1 MACKADGDT
10 YMPRQTDTHA
20 HSHIHMHAHVYLV
33 TQIIYAFSEWSSS
46 TRRMTTND
54 GDKAKH
60 SRRRSWSW
68 LKYSHNIKLH
78 EVNKSWAHIQTQTEK
93 VREIHTERERC
104 LKWVSLAG
112 LQRWIE
118 LRIEQDRNE
127 KELNWTIESIVVE
140 LVVGYGCKESLN
152 EPVRELN

>member
-1 MACKADGDT
+1 MATLTCPGKHTHTHTLT
-10 YMPRQTDTHA
+10 YTCF
-20 HSHIHMHAHVYLV
+20 HAHVCLV
-33 TQIIYAFSEWSSS
+33 TQIIYASSEWSAS

-78 EVNKSWAHIQTQTEK
+78 EVNKSWAHIQTLTEK
-93 VREIHTERERC
+93 VPEIHTEEERC

-127 KELNWTIESIVVE
+127 KELNWTIERIVVE